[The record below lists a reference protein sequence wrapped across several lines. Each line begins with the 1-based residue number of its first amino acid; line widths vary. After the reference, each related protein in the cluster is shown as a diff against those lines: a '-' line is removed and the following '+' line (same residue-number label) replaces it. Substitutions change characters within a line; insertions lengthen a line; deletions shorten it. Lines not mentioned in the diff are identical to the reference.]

1 MPSATSSMTSVP
13 PAAPLIQGIYQATS
27 ENVENNFVSNVSG
40 YGIHLWHDANHVNI
54 VNNTVSHN
62 GRGGILVGGGDFHT
76 SSGPDDYDVVANNV
90 VYGNA
95 NSGIAEWGSTGTHN
109 LYTNNASYGNAGS
122 YGDWY
127 LQNGN
132 THTDDVDAT
141 AMSQLVQAMATFNP
155 TPSFASPISEGT
167 EHLLTPPPTVAAA
180 SHS

>member
-1 MPSATSSMTSVP
+1 LMPSATSSMTSVP

-109 LYTNNASYGNAGS
+109 LYTNNASYGN
-122 YGDWY
+122 WY

-132 THTDDVDAT
+132 IHTNDVDA
-141 AMSQLVQAMATFNP
+141 ASMSQLVQAMATFNP

-167 EHLLTPPPTVAAA
+167 EYLLALPPTLAAA